1 MAVGL
6 CTDSSSEGCR
16 AAACCKQGRAVG
28 KRPAGPHSPV
38 GKDGQ
43 TRLRVASKA
52 KGAERA
58 AANKQFSVQG
68 PSGEEESV
76 LVEGQKGKL
85 RGVARNSPATSS
97 PVDGVM
103 VGAVG
108 LGSDRWDKVLSS
120 PYLAMRSSEPQEQ
133 GPSQQASTLSPE
145 TVASQSYAASLCCL
159 RFFLPRHHPVFANNA
174 HLTHLTQLTCSLWCC
189 WTGSFLAADC

>member
-1 MAVGL
+1 MAAGL
-6 CTDSSSEGCR
+6 CTDSSREGYQ
-16 AAACCKQGRAVG
+16 AAASCKQGRAVG
-28 KRPAGPHSPV
+28 KRPAGRHSPV

-58 AANKQFSVQG
+58 AANKLFRVQG

-76 LVEGQKGKL
+76 LVDSQKGKL

-97 PVDGVM
+97 PVDGVR
-103 VGAVG
+103 VWAVG
-108 LGSDRWDKVLSS
+108 LGSDRWDKVLSR
-120 PYLAMRSSEPQEQ
+120 PYLAMHSSEPQEQ
-133 GPSQQASTLSPE
+133 GASQQASTLSPE
-145 TVASQSYAASLCCL
+145 TVASQSYAASSCCL
-159 RFFLPRHHPVFANNA
+159 RLFLTRQHPVFANNA
-174 HLTHLTQLTCSLWCC
+174 HLTQLTCSLWCC

>member
-1 MAVGL
+1 MAAGL
-6 CTDSSSEGCR
+6 CTDSSREGYQ

-28 KRPAGPHSPV
+28 RAAGRHSPV

-58 AANKQFSVQG
+58 AANKQFRVQG
-68 PSGEEESV
+68 PSGEQESV
-76 LVEGQKGKL
+76 LVDGQQGKL

-133 GPSQQASTLSPE
+133 GASQQASTLSPQI
-145 TVASQSYAASLCCL
+145 VASQSYAASLCCL
-159 RFFLPRHHPVFANNA
+159 RLFLPRQHPVFANNA
-174 HLTHLTQLTCSLWCC
+174 HLTQLTCSLWCC